1 MNYKAIFTPK
11 QKYFKNMAEQMFS
24 PGAFDPSIIKEGEQI
39 EIQPGH
45 YTQDSGQFDVVHTE
59 WENNE
64 YNL

>member
-1 MNYKAIFTPK
+1 
-11 QKYFKNMAEQMFS
+11 MFS
-24 PGAFDPSIIKEGEQI
+24 PGAFDPSIIKESEQI

-64 YNL
+64 YNLYQILTLLFKHRPY